1 MKHINEMIN
10 EASEKLSRD
19 FEVGV
24 NVLSKQTKTWLK
36 ELDAAVEKLGLSYD
50 NCRSA
55 AKQFKTGDFEG
66 ALKTIWGNKLEV
78 DVVKSENGGNSTTI
92 TYTAGDYAVF
102 TEKIEYKNGSF
113 VHSITGRYSETPTP
127 GYSLGTVISINGKA
141 DPSEVELI
149 DDRKTREALSAR
161 NTANIYN
168 ILFVGADIHS
178 KFLSKPMLKLK
189 KSL

>member
-1 MKHINEMIN
+1 MKLINEMIC

-36 ELDAAVEKLGLSYD
+36 ELDATVEKLGLSYD
-50 NCRSA
+50 DCRSA

-102 TEKIEYKNGSF
+102 TEKIEYKNGSY

-141 DPSEVELI
+141 DPSEVELV

-189 KSL
+189 KAL

>member
-36 ELDAAVEKLGLSYD
+36 ELDAAAEKLGLNYD
-50 NCRSA
+50 DCRSA

-92 TYTAGDYAVF
+92 TYTVGDYAVF
-102 TEKIEYKNGSF
+102 TEKIEYKNGTF
-113 VHSITGRYSETPTP
+113 AHSITGRYSETPTP

>member
-1 MKHINEMIN
+1 MKLINEMIN

-36 ELDAAVEKLGLSYD
+36 ELDATVEKLGLSYD

-102 TEKIEYKNGSF
+102 TEKIEYKNGAF
-113 VHSITGRYSETPTP
+113 AHSITGRYSETPTP

-189 KSL
+189 KPL

>member
-1 MKHINEMIN
+1 MKLINEMIC

-36 ELDAAVEKLGLSYD
+36 ELDATVEKLGLSYD
-50 NCRSA
+50 DCRSA

-102 TEKIEYKNGSF
+102 TEKIEYKNGTF

-127 GYSLGTVISINGKA
+127 GYSLGTVIAINGKA

-189 KSL
+189 KAL

>member
-1 MKHINEMIN
+1 MKLINEMIN

-36 ELDAAVEKLGLSYD
+36 TLDATVEKLGLSYD
-50 NCRSA
+50 DCRSA

-102 TEKIEYKNGSF
+102 TEKIEYKNGAF

>member
-102 TEKIEYKNGSF
+102 TEKIEYKNGAF

>member
-1 MKHINEMIN
+1 MKLINEMIC
-10 EASEKLSRD
+10 EASERLSRD

-50 NCRSA
+50 DCRSA

-78 DVVKSENGGNSTTI
+78 DIVKSENGGNSTTI

-102 TEKIEYKNGSF
+102 TEKIEYKNGAF

-141 DPSEVELI
+141 DPSEVELV

>member
-1 MKHINEMIN
+1 MKQFNNMIN
-10 EASEKLSRD
+10 EAAERLSRD

-24 NVLSKQTKTWLK
+24 NVLSKQTKGWLK
-36 ELDAAVEKLGLSYD
+36 ELDAAVERYELSYD
-50 NCRSA
+50 KCREA

-66 ALKTIWGNKLEV
+66 SLKTIWGNKLEV
-78 DVVKSENGGNSTTI
+78 DITKSENGGNITTKV
-92 TYTAGDYAVF
+92 YTAGDYATF

-113 VHSITGRYSETPTP
+113 VHSIIGRYTETPTP
-127 GYSLGTVISINGKA
+127 GYSLGTIIAISGKA
-141 DPSEVELI
+141 DPSEVELV
-149 DDRKTREALSAR
+149 DDRQTRAALAAR

-189 KSL
+189 KTL

>member
-1 MKHINEMIN
+1 MKHINEMIC

-36 ELDAAVEKLGLSYD
+36 ELDTAVEKLGLSYD

-78 DVVKSENGGNSTTI
+78 DVVKSENGGNSATI

-113 VHSITGRYSETPTP
+113 AHSITGRYSETPTP

>member
-1 MKHINEMIN
+1 MKLINEMIN

-102 TEKIEYKNGSF
+102 TEKIEYKNGAF
-113 VHSITGRYSETPTP
+113 AHSITGRYSETPTP

>member
-50 NCRSA
+50 DCRSA

-66 ALKTIWGNKLEV
+66 ALKTIWGN
-78 DVVKSENGGNSTTI
+78 
-92 TYTAGDYAVF
+92 
-102 TEKIEYKNGSF
+102 
-113 VHSITGRYSETPTP
+113 
-127 GYSLGTVISINGKA
+127 
-141 DPSEVELI
+141 
-149 DDRKTREALSAR
+149 
-161 NTANIYN
+161 
-168 ILFVGADIHS
+168 
-178 KFLSKPMLKLK
+178 
-189 KSL
+189 

>member
-50 NCRSA
+50 DCRSA

-102 TEKIEYKNGSF
+102 TEKIEYKNGAF

>member
-1 MKHINEMIN
+1 MKQINEMIR

-36 ELDAAVEKLGLSYD
+36 ELDAAVERLGLSYD
-50 NCRSA
+50 DCRA
-55 AKQFKTGDFEG
+55 AARQFKTGDFES
-66 ALKTIWGNKLEV
+66 ALKTIWGNKLEI
-78 DVVKSENGGNSTTI
+78 DVTKSENGGNTTVKV
-92 TYTAGDYAVF
+92 YTAGDYATF
-102 TEKIEYKNGSF
+102 TEKIDYKNGTF
-113 VHSITGRYSETPTP
+113 THSIIGRYTETPTP
-127 GYSLGTVISINGKA
+127 GYSLGTIIAVAGKA
-141 DPSEVELI
+141 DPTDVELV
-149 DDRKTREALSAR
+149 DDRQTRAALAAR

>member
-1 MKHINEMIN
+1 MKLINEMIN
-10 EASEKLSRD
+10 EASKKLSRD

-36 ELDAAVEKLGLSYD
+36 ELDATVEKLGLSYD

-102 TEKIEYKNGSF
+102 TEKIEYKNGAF

>member
-1 MKHINEMIN
+1 MKLINEMIC

-36 ELDAAVEKLGLSYD
+36 ELDATVEKLGLSYD
-50 NCRSA
+50 DCRSA

-102 TEKIEYKNGSF
+102 TEKIEYKNGAF

-141 DPSEVELI
+141 DPSEVELV

-189 KSL
+189 KAL

>member
-102 TEKIEYKNGSF
+102 TEKIEYKNGTF

>member
-1 MKHINEMIN
+1 MIN

-50 NCRSA
+50 DCRSA

-102 TEKIEYKNGSF
+102 TEKIEYKNGAF
-113 VHSITGRYSETPTP
+113 AHSITGRYSETPTP

>member
-1 MKHINEMIN
+1 MKLINEMIN

-36 ELDAAVEKLGLSYD
+36 ELDATVEKLGLSYD
-50 NCRSA
+50 SCRSA

-102 TEKIEYKNGSF
+102 TEKIEYKNGAF
-113 VHSITGRYSETPTP
+113 AHSITGRYSETPTP